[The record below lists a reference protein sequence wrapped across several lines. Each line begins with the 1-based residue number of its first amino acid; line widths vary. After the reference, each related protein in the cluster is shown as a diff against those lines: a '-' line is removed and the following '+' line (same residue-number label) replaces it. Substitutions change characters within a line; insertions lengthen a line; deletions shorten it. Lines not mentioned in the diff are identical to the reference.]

1 MSLSEYSAFCLP
13 RWPTW
18 FNRVTQESQEYMSCE
33 SLAGLQGSISEKKLP
48 SQREALSS
56 ESHRAISIN
65 SHLPPSSP
73 ALLLP
78 AFSVAAG
85 LSLLAPHHTG
95 ISVALHSRAFPHIA
109 RVSPLIQTCLL
120 ISSKPATFPEYS
132 ADLAMCRWRLLAHA
146 APRVFSPHAPVP

>member
-1 MSLSEYSAFCLP
+1 MAHMVQQSN
-13 RWPTW
+13 T
-18 FNRVTQESQEYMSCE
+18 RVTRVYVVRIPCRPSGKH
-33 SLAGLQGSISEKKLP
+33 LRKKLP

-78 AFSVAAG
+78 PISVAAG
-85 LSLLAPHHTG
+85 LSLLALHHTG

-132 ADLAMCRWRLLAHA
+132 ADLAMCRWCLLAHA